1 MDVSF
6 IIVNYNSTA
15 LAISCIHS
23 IQTYTRDIAYEILV
37 VDNASPDDDANL
49 LLTRFPNIQVCKL
62 AENRGF
68 GAANNLALAQAKG
81 AFVFFLNPDTELT
94 HNAARQFADYLQKPE
109 HKHIAICGAHLFN
122 ESPQGTPSYGNFP
135 GFWQSLA
142 SAGPYLLFRSYY
154 YQHLDTGVVNKLDQ
168 TREVDYV
175 SGAAMFI
182 RRSIIQQVNGFDE
195 HFFLYFEETD
205 LCKRVNNAGYKTMLI
220 PSIKIRH
227 KEGGSTAKGFN
238 AFGFYHFQ
246 KSRRYYY
253 KKHLGIL
260 YPYLVAPFD
269 LVHLL
274 LKSFTVNRYGS
285 RWLQIKIFFGYHPQQ
300 YLSVR

>member
-49 LLTRFPNIQVCKL
+49 LLTRFPNRQACKL
-62 AENRGF
+62 AENRGV

-227 KEGGSTAKGFN
+227 KEGVTDGR
-238 AFGFYHFQ
+238 Q
-246 KSRRYYY
+246 KTIMAARAGHILPGGCRSDSRDGQDGVR
-253 KKHLGIL
+253 KFVGLCNTRG
-260 YPYLVAPFD
+260 
-269 LVHLL
+269 
-274 LKSFTVNRYGS
+274 RYG
-285 RWLQIKIFFGYHPQQ
+285 RPAPAGCGPGNG
-300 YLSVR
+300 R